1 MAQANRNQAASIDLP
16 ASVKAAGRR
25 IAGLLSLVALAQAL
39 YFFVTGLWPILSMAT
54 FEAVTGPKFDTW
66 LAKTVGALVIVI
78 GLVLVLAA
86 LRRSM
91 TLEIVV
97 LAIGS
102 ALALAIVDVVYVIER
117 IIRPVYLIDAVA
129 QALLIALWIAV
140 WLMQRGNVAPA
151 PRSSG

>member
-1 MAQANRNQAASIDLP
+1 MVQANRNQATSNDSPL
-16 ASVKAAGRR
+16 SGKAAGRR
-25 IAGLLSLVALAQAL
+25 TAGLLSLVALAQAL
-39 YFFVTGLWPILSMAT
+39 YFIVTGLWPILSMAT

-66 LAKTVGALVIVI
+66 LAKTVGALVTVI
-78 GLVLVLAA
+78 SLVLVLAA
-86 LRRSM
+86 LRRSI

-102 ALALAIVDVVYVIER
+102 ALALAIVDVVYVVER

-140 WLMQRGNVAPA
+140 WLMHRGNVASA
-151 PRSSG
+151 FHSSG